1 MSLVKSLQLIFHWNL
16 VADQMWGPLPIK
28 RLASRIQKECSA
40 LVWLD
45 KCSNNAMI
53 NAIAEV
59 FAEILNWL
67 LFVQNTAIRIIEF
80 DNSYFMRSLSWLENV
95 FDKLFCFI

>member
-1 MSLVKSLQLIFHWNL
+1 
-16 VADQMWGPLPIK
+16 
-28 RLASRIQKECSA
+28 
-40 LVWLD
+40 
-45 KCSNNAMI
+45 MI

-67 LFVQNTAIRIIEF
+67 LFVRNTAIRVIEF

-95 FDKLFCFI
+95 FDKHFCFI